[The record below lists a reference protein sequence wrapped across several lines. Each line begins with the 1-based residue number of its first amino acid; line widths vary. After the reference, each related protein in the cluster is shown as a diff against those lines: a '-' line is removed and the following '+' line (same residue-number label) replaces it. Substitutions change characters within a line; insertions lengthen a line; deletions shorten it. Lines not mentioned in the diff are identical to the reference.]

1 MNNLAT
7 IVMAGALLLLAIASL
22 APYFGFSVF
31 DETRYLS
38 NGLGQTGIILLV
50 ITAIGGLVYWAG
62 RLK

>member
-7 IVMAGALLLLAIASL
+7 LVMAGALLVLIVTSL
-22 APYFGFSVF
+22 ASFFGFTTF
-31 DETRYLS
+31 NDPRYLS
-38 NGLGQTGIILLV
+38 EGLGRTGYILLI

>member
-7 IVMAGALLLLAIASL
+7 IVMAGALLVLAIASL
-22 APYFGFSVF
+22 APFFGISFN
-31 DETRYLS
+31 ETRYLS
-38 NGLGQTGIILLV
+38 NGLGRTGIILLI

>member
-7 IVMAGALLLLAIASL
+7 IVMAGALLVLAIASL
-22 APYFGFSVF
+22 APFFGISIFN
-31 DETRYLS
+31 ETRYLS
-38 NGLGQTGIILLV
+38 NGLGRTGIILLI